1 MIPPR
6 FQWKLYSLIAVM
18 VVFWSLNYIV
28 GKIALR
34 TFPPLLLASLRTT
47 LAALIILPVYL
58 WKRRRE
64 RVPELWGGGEG
75 RSVVLIALLG
85 VALNQVLFVLGLSRT
100 SVAHSALVVAISPV
114 LVLLLSGFLGHERV
128 SRWKMLGM
136 AIAVAGVAVLNVAP
150 GKARGASILGD
161 SLTFLAAL
169 TFALFTVT
177 SKQLAARHGAL
188 TLTTFA
194 YVGGALMLAPVTLWL
209 GWDFAFSATT
219 ATGWLSVAF
228 MAAFPSVLCYLIYSH
243 ALARIPASRVSA
255 FSYLQPLIAGAVAVP
270 VLGEPITS
278 ALATGGALVLAG
290 VCITERG

>member
-1 MIPPR
+1 LSPR
-6 FQWKLYSLIAVM
+6 PFPWKLYSLIAVM

-47 LAALIILPVYL
+47 LAALFILPVYL

-75 RSVVLIALLG
+75 RSVVLIALFG

-100 SVAHSALVVAISPV
+100 SVAHSALVVAVSPV
-114 LVLLLSGFLGHERV
+114 LVLLLSGFLGHETV

-136 AIAVAGVAVLNVAP
+136 AVAVAGVAVLNLAP
-150 GKARGASILGD
+150 GKMRGSSILGD
-161 SLTFLAAL
+161 SLTFLAVL
-169 TFALFTVT
+169 TFALYTVT

-194 YVGGALMLAPVTLWL
+194 YLGGALMLAPVTLWL
-209 GWDFAFSATT
+209 GWNFAFSATT
-219 ATGWLSVAF
+219 LTGWLSVAF

-243 ALARIPASRVSA
+243 ALAHIPASRVSA

-278 ALATGGALVLAG
+278 ALAAGGALVLAG

>member
-1 MIPPR
+1 MSPPR
-6 FQWKLYSLIAVM
+6 FDWRLYSLIAVM
-18 VVFWSLNYIV
+18 VLIWSVNYIV

-34 TFPPLLLASLRTT
+34 TFPPLLLASFRTT
-47 LAALIILPVYL
+47 LAALFILPVYW

-64 RVPELWGGGEG
+64 RVPELWRGGEG
-75 RSVVLIALLG
+75 RSVVLIALFG
-85 VALNQVLFVLGLSRT
+85 VALNQVLFILGLSRT
-100 SVAHSALVVAISPV
+100 SVAHSALVIAVSPV
-114 LVLLLSGFLGHERV
+114 LVLLLSGFLGHELV

-136 AIAVAGVAVLNVAP
+136 AIAVAGVAVLNLAP
-150 GKARGASILGD
+150 SKLRGASILGD

-169 TFALFTVT
+169 TFALYTVT

-194 YVGGALMLAPVTLWL
+194 YLGGALMLAPVTLWL
-209 GWDFAFSATT
+209 GWSFAFSATT
-219 ATGWLSVAF
+219 AAGWLSVAF

-278 ALATGGALVLAG
+278 ALAAGGALVLTG

>member
-1 MIPPR
+1 LSSRR
-6 FQWKLYSLIAVM
+6 FQWRLYSLIAVM

-28 GKIALR
+28 AKIALR

-47 LAALIILPVYL
+47 LAALFILPVYL
-58 WKRRRE
+58 WKRRRQD
-64 RVPELWGGGEG
+64 VPELWGGGEG
-75 RSVVLIALLG
+75 RSVVLIALFG

-100 SVAHSALVVAISPV
+100 SVAHAALVIAVSPV
-114 LVLLLSGFLGHERV
+114 LVLLLSGWLGHERL
-128 SRWKMLGM
+128 SRWKLVGM
-136 AIAVAGVAVLNVAP
+136 AIAVAGVAVLNLAP
-150 GKARGASILGD
+150 TKAQGVTLWGD
-161 SLTFLAAL
+161 ALTFLAAL

-194 YVGGALMLAPVTLWL
+194 YIGGALMLAPVTLWL
-209 GWDFAFSATT
+209 SAGFAFSAATT
-219 ATGWLSVAF
+219 GSWLSLVY
-228 MAAFPSVLCYLIYSH
+228 MAAFPSVACYLIFSY
-243 ALARIPASRVSA
+243 ALAHIPASRVSA